1 MRAGQRSVRQET
13 ITQVRVQAARRGRRV
28 VRLTGGDSYVL
39 GRGGEEAVA
48 LRLGAGRDP
57 GSSHDGQGAI
67 GKWIQTGIR
76 RAKLLGLDL
85 QPGAD
90 GAGGD
95 VGNRPLQ
102 GLSDEE
108 LHAMINTLSR
118 APRPRWL

>member
-1 MRAGQRSVRQET
+1 MTRIGTAGS
-13 ITQVRVQAARRGRRV
+13 
-28 VRLTGGDSYVL
+28 S
-39 GRGGEEAVA
+39 A
-48 LRLGAGRDP
+48 LRRELLPVIRMEFGEKEMLTAMERRKLQ
-57 GSSHDGQGAI
+57 QGAI

-108 LHAMINTLSR
+108 LHAMINTLSVAVGVNVITR
-118 APRPRWL
+118 ELAKEQG

>member
-1 MRAGQRSVRQET
+1 MEPICGPYTFPPLRRLHPLSLTFPNT
-13 ITQVRVQAARRGRRV
+13 IT
-28 VRLTGGDSYVL
+28 
-39 GRGGEEAVA
+39 
-48 LRLGAGRDP
+48 
-57 GSSHDGQGAI
+57 SHDGQGAI

-102 GLSDEE
+102 GLSEFEE
-108 LHAMINTLSR
+108 ANYRWVKHLTRFQVGGTVLEPL
-118 APRPRWL
+118 APMVS